1 MILAFILGVTAT
13 AASIPFQESN
23 AEPDPLQQAL
33 ECRVYSDMAKG
44 VFADKPGPR
53 AANEKLHRY
62 WLKRSEDLGAKAGIS
77 QQGVMMKSLVIRLE
91 ADRFTPVMTKCFDL
105 TPKAIL
111 D

>member
-1 MILAFILGVTAT
+1 MILTFVLGVSVVTT
-13 AASIPFQESN
+13 SN
-23 AEPDPLQQAL
+23 LAPQSTTEPDPLQQAL

-77 QQGVMMKSLVIRLE
+77 QQGVMMKSLVIPLE